1 MIDLV
6 DRSDKRKMTE
16 KPKPGSQA
24 ETRERIL
31 AAALDLFCER
41 GFTAVGTQDICQLAG
56 VMKGSLYH
64 FFPSKLDVA
73 LTALHVY
80 AQSMSQELKQV
91 TASGGTPQQRLRE
104 IFIRTRNQAR
114 QQKQAKGLIHGCLHG
129 HLVMELSLEEPH
141 AKEALS
147 RVTDLWVDSL
157 VPLMTELREIYP
169 HLHRDPRQ
177 LATAVL
183 AYLHGVVL
191 VAKAANNPEL
201 IVELADQLGPLLGL
215 PSDGSLKA

>member
-1 MIDLV
+1 
-6 DRSDKRKMTE
+6 MTE
-16 KPKPGSQA
+16 KPKPGSKA
-24 ETRERIL
+24 ETRDRIL

-64 FFPSKLDVA
+64 FFPSKIDVA
-73 LTALHVY
+73 LTALQVY
-80 AQSMSQELKQV
+80 AQSVSKDLGEV
-91 TASGGTPQQRLRE
+91 IASGGSAQQRLRE
-104 IFIRTRNQAR
+104 IFVRTRNQAR

-129 HLVMELSLEEPH
+129 HLVMELSLQDPQ

-157 VPLMTELREIYP
+157 VPLMAELRQEYP
-169 HLHRDPRQ
+169 QLHRDTRQ

-215 PSDGSLKA
+215 PGDASLKA